1 LPSAS
6 FLMMA
11 SPLLV
16 GPAPVNA
23 ALEVATLV
31 PIEVATAREEL
42 LPWEDQAPHVLAL
55 NWSLTPVQDGEG
67 PPEESGTLPDGSE
80 IVVEGEV
87 GPIERDP
94 MAAVNEASFRI
105 TQEVD
110 QILVEPLADGYR
122 DGLPAPLRDGL
133 GNVVRNLREP
143 ANFLNFLLQGKF
155 GKAAET
161 LVRFS
166 INSTL
171 GLGGVIDL
179 AEKPGIGLPYRRN
192 GFANTLGFYG
202 VGGGPYLY
210 VPVAGATNVR
220 DLIGNTLDQT
230 LLPFVVGSPFDTPEY
245 GIPLF
250 VVTNLDSRV
259 ALDEEIER
267 LNDTVDP
274 YGARRDIYLY
284 RRARDIALL
293 KGEEPP
299 EPPAIL
305 REIEVGLDTIEA
317 EADAALEV
325 QSNGTGDGESIKEEG
340 LEQPRPELSDE
351 PKVQPSDAP
360 PIAGESADERPAPV
374 AVLIT
379 QPRTR

>member
-6 FLMMA
+6 MMMMA
-11 SPLLV
+11 TPLLV

-23 ALEVATLV
+23 ALEVSAV
-31 PIEVATAREEL
+31 APIEAVKARVEQLALENPTPDL
-42 LPWEDQAPHVLAL
+42 LLL
-55 NWSLTPVQDGEG
+55 NWSLAPTQDNEG
-67 PPEESGTLPDGSE
+67 PPGKEETQSDGGE
-80 IVVEGEV
+80 IVVEGDM
-87 GPIERDP
+87 GPVERDP
-94 MAAVNEASFRI
+94 MAAVNETSFRI
-105 TQEVD
+105 TQQVD

-122 DGLPAPLRDGL
+122 NGLPGPLRDGL

-143 ANFLNFLLQGKF
+143 ANFLNFLLQGKI

-171 GLGGVIDL
+171 GLGGLIDL
-179 AEKPGIGLPYRRN
+179 AEKPGINLPYRRN
-192 GFANTLGFYG
+192 GFGNTLGFYG

-210 VPVAGATNVR
+210 VPIAGATNVR
-220 DLIGNTLDQT
+220 DLIGNTLDQG
-230 LLPFVVGSPFDTPEY
+230 LLPFVVGAPFDTPEY

-267 LNDTVDP
+267 LNETVDP

-305 REIEVGLDTIEA
+305 REIEEGLDAIEA
-317 EADAALEV
+317 EDDPSV
-325 QSNGTGDGESIKEEG
+325 
-340 LEQPRPELSDE
+340 E
-351 PKVQPSDAP
+351 PTVEPSDAP
-360 PIAGESADERPAPV
+360 PIMGKVAFNPEQMAITVIQGEGR
-374 AVLIT
+374 
-379 QPRTR
+379 

>member
-1 LPSAS
+1 M
-6 FLMMA
+6 MMA
-11 SPLLV
+11 SPLLA
-16 GPAPVNA
+16 GPAPVQA
-23 ALEVATLV
+23 AIEIAAVA
-31 PIEVATAREEL
+31 PIEAATSHGTPR
-42 LPWEDQAPHVLAL
+42 PWETVASDILAIQ
-55 NWSLTPVQDGEG
+55 WSLAPVQENEG
-67 PPEESGTLPDGSE
+67 PPGDGEAKGDEAE
-80 IVVEGEV
+80 ILVEGTV
-87 GPIERDP
+87 GPVDRDP
-94 MAAVNEASFRI
+94 MVAVNEASFRI
-105 TQEVD
+105 TQQVD
-110 QILVEPLADGYR
+110 AALVEPLADGYR
-122 DGLPAPLRDGL
+122 SGLPGPLRDGL

-143 ANFLNFLLQGKF
+143 ANFLNFLLQGKV

-171 GLGGVIDL
+171 GFGGLIDL
-179 AEKPGIGLPYRRN
+179 AEKPGINLPYRQN

-220 DLIGNTLDQT
+220 DLIGNTLDQS
-230 LLPFVVGSPFDTPEY
+230 LLPFVVGEPFNTPEY

-274 YGARRDIYLY
+274 YAARRDVYLY

-305 REIEVGLDTIEA
+305 REIELGLDAIEA
-317 EADAALEV
+317 EADAEFEAQLDGA
-325 QSNGTGDGESIKEEG
+325 SDGEGVSN
-340 LEQPRPELSDE
+340 SE
-351 PKVQPSDAP
+351 PTVQPSDAP
-360 PIAGESADERPAPV
+360 PIASTQNEQPVPV

-379 QPRTR
+379 QPKTR

>member
-1 LPSAS
+1 MPSAS

-16 GPAPVNA
+16 GPAPVNV
-23 ALEVATLV
+23 ALEVSAAAPV
-31 PIEVATAREEL
+31 EAVTARVEQ
-42 LPWEDQAPHVLAL
+42 LPWETQASDILQL
-55 NWSLTPVQDGEG
+55 DWSLTPAQENEG
-67 PPEESGTLPDGSE
+67 PPGEGDTQPDGSE
-80 IVVEGEV
+80 IVVEGDM
-87 GPIERDP
+87 GPVERDP
-94 MAAVNEASFRI
+94 MAAVNETSFRI

-110 QILVEPLADGYR
+110 QLLVEPLADGYR
-122 DGLPAPLRDGL
+122 DGLPGPLRDGL

-143 ANFLNFLLQGKF
+143 ANFLNFLLQGKI

-161 LVRFS
+161 LVRFT
-166 INSTL
+166 INSTF
-171 GLGGVIDL
+171 GLGGLIDL

-192 GFANTLGFYG
+192 GFGNTLGFYG

-210 VPVAGATNVR
+210 VPIAGATNVR
-220 DLIGNTLDQT
+220 DLIGNTLDQA
-230 LLPFVVGSPFDTPEY
+230 LLPVVVGSPFDTPEY

-305 REIEVGLDTIEA
+305 REIEMGLDAIEA
-317 EADAALEV
+317 EADAEIDG
-325 QSNGTGDGESIKEEG
+325 QS
-340 LEQPRPELSDE
+340 E
-351 PKVQPSDAP
+351 PSVQPSDAP
-360 PIAGESADERPAPV
+360 PIAGESDDEQAPPPV